1 MTFSEKTRRVIKQV
15 LVKFIDGVITRV
27 KTNPKVR
34 YNPEKYHLEKPFH
47 AALLPAGIIKISK
60 FERSFSTS
68 LGQSVFEQI
77 ALIISKDNYDEAY
90 RTHRT
95 IGNITQGELDFIERL
110 LRELEFRRESQRMP
124 DWKKELTELHN
135 SKSGDS
141 KSIDVI
147 SDLYIKSDHKEMY
160 FELKSSK
167 PNADQSKVSKEKL
180 LKLQALRREKK
191 VETYYAFPDNPYGSK
206 ENYNWPHPK
215 RYFKITDTSN
225 VLMGKDFWDY
235 IGGKGTW
242 EILIAIFEE
251 IGKSKKET
259 IFKEFL
265 NDDNASSMDGFL
277 NL

>member
-1 MTFSEKTRRVIKQV
+1 MTFSEKTRREIKQV
-15 LVKFIDGVITRV
+15 LVKFINRVITRV
-27 KTNPKVR
+27 KTDPKVR

-77 ALIISKDNYDEAY
+77 ALIISKESHDEAY

-95 IGNITQGELDFIERL
+95 IGNITQGELDYIEQL
-110 LRELEFRRESQRMP
+110 LRELEFRRDSKRIP

-135 SKSGDS
+135 SQSGAS

-147 SDLYIKSDHKEMY
+147 SDLFIKSDDKEMY

-180 LKLQALRREKK
+180 LKLYALRRGKT

-215 RYFKITDTSN
+215 RYFEITDTTC

-235 IGGKGTW
+235 IGGRGTW
-242 EILIAIFEE
+242 EGLIAIFEE
-251 IGKSKKET
+251 VGESYKMI
-259 IFKEFL
+259 IYKEFL
-265 NDDNASSMDGFL
+265 NEI
-277 NL
+277 